1 MAKKEKKQKLTPQE
15 IKARRKTLLIV
26 FISCMVLLVAL
37 AVPLIIM
44 ETQGII
50 SRPQ

>member
-1 MAKKEKKQKLTPQE
+1 MAKKEKKQKLTPEE

-26 FISCMVLLVAL
+26 FISCMILMAVLV
-37 AVPLIIM
+37 VPLVIL

-50 SRPQ
+50 SRP